1 MNIPYLH
8 CYVPEFG
15 KLLAICKKD
24 DFLITD
30 GLILTVIN
38 IEIFSVLNAAK
49 MFLILV
55 IYSHW

>member
-8 CYVPEFG
+8 CYIPEFG

-24 DFLITD
+24 NFLRTD

-38 IEIFSVLNAAK
+38 IEIFPASNAAK
-49 MFLILV
+49 MVLV
-55 IYSHW
+55 LAIFNHC

>member
-8 CYVPEFG
+8 CYIPDFG

-24 DFLITD
+24 DFLRTD

-38 IEIFSVLNAAK
+38 IEIFPASNAANI
-49 MFLILV
+49 FFILSY
-55 IYSHW
+55 I